1 MSRIHDALKKA
12 EQERAQTG
20 QSRVEASAPSAPE
33 GAPSAFASAGDDL
46 PAADLGSQ
54 SSVLTAAGIATAES
68 LMTASASVDWKP
80 DHRTMVFANG
90 FSGGAGAEEFRTLR
104 SHLGQVREK
113 QPLQTVLVTSALPG
127 EGKTFVAA
135 NLAHSIVQQ
144 KGRRV
149 LLVDADLRLPQLH
162 VCLGAPA
169 SPGLTDY
176 LKNEA
181 DISSIIQRGIP
192 ENLFFIPGG
201 ALVNNPV
208 ELISSGRLKTLLH
221 RLSPLFDWII
231 LDSPPS
237 VPLSDASLLAENCD
251 GVLLVV
257 RAGVTPFDMA
267 QRASH
272 LFADKHPL
280 GVVLN
285 RVPPHSS
292 YSAYYYSGYY
302 AASKNGNKG

>member
-12 EQERAQTG
+12 EQDRAQST
-20 QSRVEASAPSAPE
+20 QSRVEAGAPGAPE
-33 GAPSAFASAGDDL
+33 DAPLASTGVDL
-46 PAADLGSQ
+46 PGADLGSQ
-54 SSVLTAAGIATAES
+54 GTVLTTAGAGTAES
-68 LMTASASVDWKP
+68 LMTSAAPMEWKP
-80 DHRTMVFANG
+80 DRRTMVFTNG
-90 FSGGAGAEEFRTLR
+90 FSGSAGAEEFRTLR
-104 SHLGQVREK
+104 SHLTQLREK

-135 NLAHSIVQQ
+135 NLALSIAQQ

-149 LLVDADLRLPQLH
+149 LLLDADLRLPQLH
-162 VCLGAPA
+162 VSLGAPA
-169 SPGLTDY
+169 NPGLTDY

-181 DISSIIQRGIP
+181 DLASIIQRGVP

-201 ALVNNPV
+201 TLVSNPV

-237 VPLSDASLLAENCD
+237 VPLSDASLLAEHCD

-285 RVPPHSS
+285 RVSPHSS

-302 AASKNGNKG
+302 SASKNGDKG

>member
-12 EQERAQTG
+12 EQERANSTQAG
-20 QSRVEASAPSAPE
+20 LGMNEAEPVAAAPAVSSE
-33 GAPSAFASAGDDL
+33 
-46 PAADLGSQ
+46 ADLQ
-54 SSVLTAAGIATAES
+54 AAGLGGQTALRTATVPEPGTAES
-68 LMTASASVDWKP
+68 LTAGSTAVEWKP
-80 DHRTMVFANG
+80 DHRTMVFSNG
-90 FSGGAGAEEFRTLR
+90 FSGGPGTEEFRTLR
-104 SHLGQVREK
+104 SHLTQLREK
-113 QPLQTVLVTSALPG
+113 QPLQTLLVTSALPG
-127 EGKTFVAA
+127 EGKTFVTA

-149 LLVDADLRLPQLH
+149 LLMDADLRLPQLH
-162 VCLGAPA
+162 ISLGAPA
-169 SPGLTDY
+169 NPGLADY
-176 LKNEA
+176 LKGEA
-181 DISSIIQRGIP
+181 DLASIIQRGVP

-201 ALVNNPV
+201 NLVTNPV
-208 ELISSGRLKTLLH
+208 ELISNGRLKTLLH

-257 RAGVTPFDMA
+257 RAGETPFDMA
-267 QRASH
+267 QKASH
-272 LFADKHPL
+272 SFADKHLL

-285 RVPPHSS
+285 RVPPQSS

-302 AASKNGNKG
+302 SASKNGNKG

>member
-12 EQERAQTG
+12 EQERANSTQPGPEMAGT
-20 QSRVEASAPSAPE
+20 EAAEAAPL
-33 GAPSAFASAGDDL
+33 AS
-46 PAADLGSQ
+46 SQ
-54 SSVLTAAGIATAES
+54 VTPQTAAIAESGAAES
-68 LMTASASVDWKP
+68 LMTAATQVEWKP
-80 DHRTMVFANG
+80 DQRTMVFSNG
-90 FSGGAGAEEFRTLR
+90 FSGGSGTEEFRTLR
-104 SHLGQVREK
+104 SHLTQLREK
-113 QPLQTVLVTSALPG
+113 QPLQTVLVTSPLPG

-149 LLVDADLRLPQLH
+149 LLLDADLRLPQLH
-162 VCLGAPA
+162 VSLGAPA
-169 SPGLTDY
+169 HPGLADY
-176 LKNEA
+176 LKGEA
-181 DISSIIQRGIP
+181 DLAAIIQRGVP

-201 ALVNNPV
+201 NLVTNPV

-221 RLSPLFDWII
+221 RLAPLFDWII

-257 RAGVTPFDMA
+257 RAGETPFDMA
-267 QRASH
+267 QRSCH
-272 LFADKHPL
+272 LFADKHLL

-285 RVPPHSS
+285 RVPPQAS
-292 YSAYYYSGYY
+292 YSAYYYAGYY
-302 AASKNGNKG
+302 AASKNGNKR